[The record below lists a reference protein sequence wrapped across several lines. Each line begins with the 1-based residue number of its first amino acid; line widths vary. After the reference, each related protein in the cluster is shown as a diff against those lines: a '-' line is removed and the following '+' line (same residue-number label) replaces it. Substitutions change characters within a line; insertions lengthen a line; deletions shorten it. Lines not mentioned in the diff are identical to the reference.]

1 MVAIGRSEEVGIL
14 SIFPYI
20 LAALVMSMGLSS
32 CSAEPRAGMKPEQAY
47 SAEKNP
53 VIQRGINL
61 GNALDAPSPGEWG
74 VTIEDHY
81 FRTIREAGFDGIR
94 LPVRISAHTSM
105 IPPYLIDSDFLY
117 LVEEMVNLGL
127 QEDLTVILDVHHYDE
142 MMEDPQGEL
151 ERFLSIWDQLG
162 QHFQNAP
169 DSLQFELL
177 NEPTGNL
184 DSDSWNAVLTEVLP
198 IVRASN
204 PDRTILI
211 GGFPYNS
218 IDALET
224 LDLPADDNLVAVF
237 HFYDP
242 FEFTHQ
248 GASWVENSGQWT
260 GTSWRGSEQDVQLIM
275 DQLDRAA
282 AWSAHHRVPLVMGEF
297 GAIASADP
305 ASRSRWT
312 ETAARQAELRGISW
326 YYWEFCSNFGVYDSH
341 EEVWD
346 MALLQALIPE

>member
-1 MVAIGRSEEVGIL
+1 MVAIGGSKEVGIAA
-14 SIFPYI
+14 IFLQI
-20 LAALVMSMGLSS
+20 LAGLMMSMGLSS
-32 CSAEPRAGMKPEQAY
+32 CSAGPRAGMGPEQAY
-47 SAEKNP
+47 AAGKNP

-81 FRTIREAGFDGIR
+81 FRTLREAGFDAVR
-94 LPVRISAHTSM
+94 LPVRISAHASTM
-105 IPPYLIDSDFLY
+105 PPYLIDSDFLS
-117 LVEEMVNLGL
+117 LVDKMVNLGL

-151 ERFLSIWDQLG
+151 DRFLSIWDQLG
-162 QHFQNAP
+162 KHFQHAP

-184 DSDSWNAVLTEVLP
+184 DSDTWNAVLAEVLP
-198 IVRASN
+198 VVRASN
-204 PDRTILI
+204 PDRAVLV
-211 GGFPYNS
+211 GGSPYNS

-224 LDLPADDNLVAVF
+224 LVLPADDNLVAVF

-260 GTSWRGSEQDVQLIM
+260 GTSWRGSEQDVQLIT

-282 AWSAHHRVPLVMGEF
+282 AWSAYHRVPLVMGEF
-297 GAIASADP
+297 GAIATADQD
-305 ASRSRWT
+305 SRSRWA
-312 ETAARQAELRGISW
+312 ETTARQAELRGISW
-326 YYWEFCSNFGVYDSH
+326 YYWEFCSNFGVYDCH
-341 EEVWD
+341 EGVWD
-346 MALLQALIPE
+346 TALLQALIPE